1 MKRGG
6 LRLRNGTVFTN
17 DDTSNLCEMMSS
29 GLSDY
34 PVCRMEDGSGPCAAM
49 FFRNRSDFVCLPH
62 GAFRPSGRHAM
73 SLCPDCAGLGFRT
86 FRTLCC
92 SSQLLA
98 IVYNY
103 GMRHG
108 CRWVVGRPARPSL
121 MPSWAVRPV
130 FGGNVTMVEHSETNR
145 IAGMA
150 RNEYFCLW

>member
-1 MKRGG
+1 M
-6 LRLRNGTVFTN
+6 RLRNGTVFTN

-29 GLSDY
+29 RPLGLSRVSHGGWVRPMRGD
-34 PVCRMEDGSGPCAAM
+34 V
-49 FFRNRSDFVCLPH
+49 FRNRSDFGCLPH